1 MKIFV
6 IGAHGQVGQL
16 LVATLSENDFQV
28 IGGYR
33 DPANQ
38 APQATTEFTPVAFDL
53 NAPIATLAAK
63 MQGADGV
70 IFAAGSQG
78 KALLAVDLDG
88 AVKAMMAAEAAGIK
102 RFIQLSAF
110 HADDRAH
117 WPDSLHDYYIAKYY
131 ADEWLRHRTQ
141 LDYVIIAPITLTNG
155 EATGALTTE
164 PTATSTITRQDVASV
179 LARAVTSDLHRE
191 TLNIA
196 NGAVPIAQCL

>member
-1 MKIFV
+1 M
-6 IGAHGQVGQL
+6 L
-16 LVATLSENDFQV
+16 
-28 IGGYR
+28 
-33 DPANQ
+33 
-38 APQATTEFTPVAFDL
+38 
-53 NAPIATLAAK
+53 
-63 MQGADGV
+63 
-70 IFAAGSQG
+70 
-78 KALLAVDLDG
+78 
-88 AVKAMMAAEAAGIK
+88 AAEAAGIK

-110 HADDRAH
+110 HADDRVH

-141 LDYVIIAPITLTNG
+141 LDYVIVAPTTLTNG
-155 EATGALTTE
+155 EATGTLTTE